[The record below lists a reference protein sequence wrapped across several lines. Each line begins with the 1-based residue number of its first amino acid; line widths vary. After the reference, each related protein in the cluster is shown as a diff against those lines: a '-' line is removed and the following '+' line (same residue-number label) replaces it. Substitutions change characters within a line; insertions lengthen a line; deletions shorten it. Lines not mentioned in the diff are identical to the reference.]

1 MKKTRNILWGLV
13 LIALGV
19 IISLNILNITDIN
32 IFFDGWWTLFI
43 IVPSFIGLFK
53 SESKL
58 GNLIGLFIGVGLL
71 LAAQDIIEFG
81 VVFKLALPVILVCIG
96 ISLIF
101 KKSKN
106 RSHENVDDKINE
118 LNKEKKSSGAEDP
131 DHCTIFAGQ
140 TLNFDGEVFTGAD
153 LTAVFGGIKCDL
165 RGSII
170 TGDVVINASSV
181 FGGIT
186 INVPDNVNVKIK
198 SSSVFGGVSSQK
210 EDKNDDS
217 LPTVYIK
224 AECMFGGVSVL

>member
-81 VVFKLALPVILVCIG
+81 VVFKLALPVILVCIS

-101 KKSKN
+101 KRSKN